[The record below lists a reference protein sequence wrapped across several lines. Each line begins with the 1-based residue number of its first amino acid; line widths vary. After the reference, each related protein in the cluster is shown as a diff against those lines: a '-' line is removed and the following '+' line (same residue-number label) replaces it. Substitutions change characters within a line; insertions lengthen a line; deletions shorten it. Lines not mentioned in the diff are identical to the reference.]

1 MILRLK
7 NLEATRDSLL
17 EAMVH
22 RAYDQYST
30 SVRPCDGV
38 FPGNLQ
44 QLPVISGNIHVKLA
58 SSGVDRFHNQ
68 KKKTLVDNAIWR
80 EFFNS
85 ISY

>member
-1 MILRLK
+1 MI
-7 NLEATRDSLL
+7 
-17 EAMVH
+17 
-22 RAYDQYST
+22 YST
-30 SVRPCDGV
+30 SVRPRDGV

-80 EFFNS
+80 EFCNS